1 MMHTDTIVSIATSA
15 GVGAIGIIRISGKN
29 SFSIAKEIFVGKEK
43 NFDHLKSHQLTYGH
57 IVIPT
62 NDQKVDEV
70 LLCKMFA
77 PNTYTR
83 EDIIEIH
90 CHGAPLI
97 LNKILQI
104 VCSLGARIAEPGEFT
119 KRAFL
124 NGRIDLSQAEAVM
137 DIIYTKAEESLKASL
152 DQLDGKL
159 SRGIA
164 KIRGKLIEML
174 SHVEALVDY
183 PEYDI
188 PEISKNEILEG
199 CSFVSEKLNEILMTY
214 DKGRIIREGLQ
225 VVIVGVPNVGKSSL
239 LNSLSGKD
247 RAIITDIPGTTRDV
261 LEEYIT
267 LGGIQIKLLD
277 TAGIRG
283 TEDVVESIGVKRS
296 YEHIKKADLVFFMV
310 DGSKEISEDDKKIHK
325 EIKNKKAL
333 LIINKMDKSNEEN
346 VKKIE
351 EFFQDL
357 FIVRTSV
364 LEDKGLQDLENY
376 IQDNYLHGNLSL
388 NHELILTNAR
398 HKALL
403 DEALSFIQDCISSLK
418 FGMPLDLVTIDM
430 MNAAQSLGSITGDSV
445 KEDIVKQIFSRFC
458 IGK

>member
-1 MMHTDTIVSIATSA
+1 MLNKETIVSIATSA
-15 GVGAIGIIRISGKN
+15 GIGAIGIIRISGN
-29 SFSIAKEIFVGKEK
+29 ISFAIANKMFIAKEKTFE
-43 NFDHLKSHQLTYGH
+43 DLMSHKLTYGH
-57 IVIPT
+57 IVNPE
-62 NDQKVDEV
+62 NSQRVDEV
-70 LLCKMFA
+70 LLCKMMA

-83 EDIIEIH
+83 EDVIEIH

-97 LNKILQI
+97 LDKIIQI
-104 VCSLGARIAEPGEFT
+104 ACSLGARIADPGEFT

-137 DIIYTKAEESLKASL
+137 DIIYTKAEEGLKASL

-159 SRGIA
+159 SRRIT
-164 KIRGKLIEML
+164 KIRSKLIEML

-188 PEISKNEILEG
+188 PEISKKEILEG
-199 CSFVSEKLNEILMTY
+199 CIFVSEKLVEILSTY

-267 LGGIQIKLLD
+267 LGGIQVKLLD

-310 DGSKEISEDDKKIHK
+310 DGSKKLSDDDKKIYE
-325 EIKNKKAL
+325 EINNQKTL
-333 LIINKMDKSNEEN
+333 LIINKIDKANQEIVNEIEASFKDLHI
-346 VKKIE
+346 VKA
-351 EFFQDL
+351 
-357 FIVRTSV
+357 SV
-364 LEDKGLQDLENY
+364 LEDTGLNALEEY
-376 IQDNYLHGNLSL
+376 IREHFLHGNISI
-388 NHELILTNAR
+388 NQELILTNVR

-403 DEALSFIQDCISSLK
+403 DQGLKSIQEAISSLN
-418 FGMPLDLVTIDM
+418 FGMPLDLITIDI
-430 MNAAQSLGSITGDSV
+430 MNAAQDLGSITGESV
-445 KEDIVKQIFSRFC
+445 KEDIVHEIFSRFC